1 MRSAIRHLLL
11 GALCTVA
18 LAQTACPSRGPEAVV
33 PDALPPQV
41 RDDYEVFADR
51 CSKCHALSRP
61 LNSGIVSDE
70 HWAMYVGRMR
80 RQPGSGISPEDA
92 DVILRFLHYYSLEQ
106 TRKSRARESD
116 GVVPD
121 PSPAATPAAN
131 PPRLLAD
138 PASAN
143 ARDAG

>member
-1 MRSAIRHLLL
+1 MRFALSRLVFGSACI
-11 GALCTVA
+11 VA
-18 LAQTACPSRGPEAVV
+18 LAQTACPTTGPEAVV
-33 PDALPPQV
+33 AEAMPPQV
-41 RDDYEVFADR
+41 RADYAVFADR

-80 RQPGSGISPEDA
+80 RQPGSGISADDA

-106 TRKSRARESD
+106 IRKQRARESRD
-116 GVVPD
+116 LVPD
-121 PSPAATPAAN
+121 PALTASPPGG
-131 PPRLLAD
+131 PRLREEPTTVD
-138 PASAN
+138 

>member
-1 MRSAIRHLLL
+1 MRFALGRLVF

-18 LAQTACPSRGPEAVV
+18 LAQTACPAAGPEALA
-33 PDALPPQV
+33 PEALPLEV
-41 RDDYEVFADR
+41 RADYEVFADR

-80 RQPGSGISPEDA
+80 RQPGSGISLEDA

-106 TRKSRARESD
+106 IRKQHLTGSRS
-116 GVVPD
+116 
-121 PSPAATPAAN
+121 
-131 PPRLLAD
+131 
-138 PASAN
+138 
-143 ARDAG
+143 